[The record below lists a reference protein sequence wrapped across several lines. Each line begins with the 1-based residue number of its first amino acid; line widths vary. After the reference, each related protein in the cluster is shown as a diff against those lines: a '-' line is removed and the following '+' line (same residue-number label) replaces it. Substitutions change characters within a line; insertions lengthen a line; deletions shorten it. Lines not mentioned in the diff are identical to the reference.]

1 VQPVATK
8 HKKEK
13 GYQMQLNLTPET
25 WQSMG
30 LAALALLVLTALMFD
45 VRQRRIPNTLVLLAL
60 AGGLL
65 INLIGPHIWLR
76 GTGLLTLYPGAL
88 GIKGAVLG
96 ALTGLAVFLPFY
108 LLRAMG
114 AGDVK
119 LMAGIG
125 AFVGPAAT
133 INLALFILVTGGVL
147 AVVRMVWVRKT
158 QLVLFNVA
166 TALGQWVPGSVTR
179 FDPVTQ
185 SADRMPYGLAM
196 AGGLLAYGAWIF
208 SGHNPIVNF

>member
-1 VQPVATK
+1 MEAKLAPDAWQAL
-8 HKKEK
+8 
-13 GYQMQLNLTPET
+13 GLTT
-25 WQSMG
+25 
-30 LAALALLVLTALMFD
+30 LALLVLTAMVFD
-45 VRQRRIPNTLVLLAL
+45 LRQRRIPNTLVLLAL
-60 AGGLL
+60 GAGLLVNFIGPQVGLRGGGLL
-65 INLIGPHIWLR
+65 
-76 GTGLLTLYPGAL
+76 TAYPSAL
-88 GIKGAVLG
+88 GIKGALLG

-125 AFVGPAAT
+125 SFVGPAAA
-133 INLALFILVTGGVL
+133 IDVALFILVAGGVL

-158 QLVLFNVA
+158 QLVLFNVV
-166 TALGQWVPGSVTR
+166 TALSQLVPGTAAR
-179 FDPVTQ
+179 FDAATQ

-208 SGHNPIVNF
+208 SGHAPLLSF

>member
-1 VQPVATK
+1 MWFKLAPDA
-8 HKKEK
+8 
-13 GYQMQLNLTPET
+13 

-30 LAALALLVLTALMFD
+30 LTALALLVLAAAVFD
-45 VRQRRIPNTLVLLAL
+45 LRQRRIPNTLVLLAL

-76 GTGLLTLYPGAL
+76 GSGLLTLYPSAL
-88 GIKGAVLG
+88 GIKGALLG

-108 LLRAMG
+108 LMRAMG

-125 AFVGPAAT
+125 AFVGPAAA
-133 INLALFILVTGGVL
+133 IDVALFILVTGGVM
-147 AVVRMVWVRKT
+147 AAVRMVWVRKT
-158 QLVLFNVA
+158 QQALFNVV
-166 TALGQWVPGSVTR
+166 TALGQLVPGTTAR

-185 SADRMPYGLAM
+185 SADRMPYALAM
-196 AGGLLAYGAWIF
+196 AGGLLAYGVWIF
-208 SGHNPIVNF
+208 SGHAPLVNF

>member
-1 VQPVATK
+1 MEAKLAPDAWQAL
-8 HKKEK
+8 
-13 GYQMQLNLTPET
+13 GLTT
-25 WQSMG
+25 
-30 LAALALLVLTALMFD
+30 LALLVLTAMVFD
-45 VRQRRIPNTLVLLAL
+45 LRQRRIPNTLVLLAL
-60 AGGLL
+60 GAGLL
-65 INLIGPHIWLR
+65 INFIGPQVGLR
-76 GTGLLTLYPGAL
+76 GTGLLTAYPSAL
-88 GIKGAVLG
+88 GIKGALLG

-125 AFVGPAAT
+125 SFVGPAAA
-133 INLALFILVTGGVL
+133 IDVALFILVAGGVL

-158 QLVLFNVA
+158 QLVLFNVV
-166 TALGQWVPGSVTR
+166 TALSQLVPGTAAR
-179 FDPVTQ
+179 FDAATQ

-208 SGHNPIVNF
+208 SGHAPLLSF

>member
-1 VQPVATK
+1 
-8 HKKEK
+8 
-13 GYQMQLNLTPET
+13 MQFNLASET
-25 WQSMG
+25 WQAMS
-30 LAALALLVLTALMFD
+30 LSTLALLVLTALVFD
-45 VRQRRIPNTLVLLAL
+45 LRQRRIPNKLVLLAL
-60 AGGLL
+60 GAGLL
-65 INLIGPHIWLR
+65 INLIGPQTWLS
-76 GTGLLTLYPGAL
+76 GTGLFTIYPGAL

-125 AFVGPAAT
+125 SFVGPAAA
-133 INLALFILVTGGVL
+133 IDVALFILVTGGVL
-147 AVVRMVWVRKT
+147 AMVRMVWAHKS
-158 QLVLFNVA
+158 QLVLVNIV
-166 TALGQWVPGSVTR
+166 TALGQWVPGSAAR
-179 FDPVTQ
+179 FDPATQ

-208 SGHNPIVNF
+208 SGHAPLVNF

>member
-1 VQPVATK
+1 
-8 HKKEK
+8 
-13 GYQMQLNLTPET
+13 
-25 WQSMG
+25 MG
-30 LAALALLVLTALMFD
+30 LTVLVLLVLTALVID
-45 VRQRRIPNTLVLLAL
+45 LRQRRIPNTLVLLAL
-60 AGGLL
+60 GAGLV
-65 INLIGPHIWLR
+65 INLIGPQIWLH
-76 GTGLLTLYPGAL
+76 GSGLLSTYPGAI
-88 GIKGAVLG
+88 GIKGSLLG

-125 AFVGPAAT
+125 SFVGPATA
-133 INLALFILVTGGVL
+133 INVALFILVTGGVL

-166 TALGQWVPGSVTR
+166 TALGQWVPGTAAR
-179 FDPVTQ
+179 FDPATQ
-185 SADRMPYGLAM
+185 SADRMPYGVAM

-208 SGHNPIVNF
+208 SGHAPLVNF